1 MAASSLGYW
10 PNMCHLTTADM
21 QMDIKF
27 LSSYTAVVYRTVTWP
42 RSTIIAV
49 NGSQMAADKI
59 LPHTHLT
66 LRAFQDQP
74 VLAFG

>member
-1 MAASSLGYW
+1 
-10 PNMCHLTTADM
+10 
-21 QMDIKF
+21 
-27 LSSYTAVVYRTVTWP
+27 
-42 RSTIIAV
+42 
-49 NGSQMAADKI
+49 MAADKI